1 MTTTQH
7 AFVRLAAESE
17 ATADVLRRLI
27 AVLDGLEAQAV
38 ALDLTRKRGRALW
51 SAYRAKTRRRNRRR

>member
-7 AFVRLAAESE
+7 AFVRLAAETE
-17 ATADVLRRLI
+17 ATADIFRRLI
-27 AVLDGLEAQAV
+27 AVLEDLEAQA
-38 ALDLTRKRGRALW
+38 ASLTAARKRERALW